1 MTDFSDRLTRVLH
14 DAVPEPPYEL
24 DPAAIRAS
32 GTHRERRKR
41 LLAPALA
48 AAAVTAVAIGVPL
61 AVHSPATHQR
71 LTSLQPA
78 VPPPPAGFTA
88 SEFQMAPAAGAELVI
103 GGMALPRA
111 ACAPQQISA
120 TAATRRTE
128 GGVLGVIRL
137 VGAVISHQAGLA
149 ERCALPIARGPSA
162 LVGTDGQRL
171 KGCCRA
177 ETGPAR
183 PKIHVRT

>member
-1 MTDFSDRLTRVLH
+1 M
-14 DAVPEPPYEL
+14 
-24 DPAAIRAS
+24 
-32 GTHRERRKR
+32 
-41 LLAPALA
+41 
-48 AAAVTAVAIGVPL
+48 
-61 AVHSPATHQR
+61 
-71 LTSLQPA
+71 
-78 VPPPPAGFTA
+78 
-88 SEFQMAPAAGAELVI
+88 
-103 GGMALPRA
+103 PRA